1 MALKDRYKSEIVPA
15 LKAELKCEN
24 IFEVPRLEKI
34 VVNIGVGDTT
44 QTSKLMDV
52 AIQEIT
58 AITGQKPSVTRAKK
72 SVAGFKVREGMPIG
86 LKVTLRGDRMYDFL
100 EKLTGIVLPRIRDF
114 RGINPNAFDGAG
126 NYNLG
131 LTDQLVFPEIN
142 YDKVQRMRGMNI
154 TMVTSAKTDMEA
166 RALLEQ
172 LGFPFRK
179 SSKSNLA
186 EGAQQYQAQAS

>member
-1 MALKDRYKSEIVPA
+1 MALKERYKTEILPT
-15 LKAELKCEN
+15 LKTQLQCKN
-24 IFEVPRLEKI
+24 IFEVPRLEK
-34 VVNIGVGDTT
+34 VVINVGIGDTT

-58 AITGQKPSVTRAKK
+58 SITGQKPAITRAKK
-72 SVAGFKVREGMPIG
+72 SIAGFKLREGMPIG

-114 RGINPNAFDGAG
+114 RGINPKAFDGAG

-131 LTDQLVFPEIN
+131 LTDQLVFPEID
-142 YDKVQRMRGMNI
+142 YDKVQRMRGLNI
-154 TMVTSAKTDMEA
+154 TIVTSATTDMAA

-172 LGFPFRK
+172 MGFPFRK

-186 EGAQQYQAQAS
+186 EGAEQYQAQAS